1 MTVLMFLIISLVS
14 KLLTY
19 QHINKVINLSTKL
32 STRYFTFVDNFTI
45 INNVENPTEESSVYK
60 TF

>member
-1 MTVLMFLIISLVS
+1 MFQAINL
-14 KLLTY
+14 
-19 QHINKVINLSTKL
+19 INKVINLSTYSQKL
-32 STRYFTFVDNFTI
+32 STIYFTFVDNFII

>member
-1 MTVLMFLIISLVS
+1 MG
-14 KLLTY
+14 Y
-19 QHINKVINLSTKL
+19 PHINKVINLSTKL

>member
-1 MTVLMFLIISLVS
+1 MIVPMFLIINAVN

-19 QHINKVINLSTKL
+19 PQWVINISTKL
-32 STRYFTFVDNFTI
+32 STRYFTFVDNFI
-45 INNVENPTEESSVYK
+45 IITNVENPTEESSVYK